1 MPEHPPMIFATIPE
15 MPQERLAELRARVLK
30 LLIRLGAPPDYAVQ
44 AAEIERELGVSRDEV
59 RAVHMKILTE
69 GLIAGR
75 PRMGF
80 IGLSERGQMVAR
92 RLVEPQQVAAE

>member
-1 MPEHPPMIFATIPE
+1 MIFATIPE
-15 MPQERLAELRARVLK
+15 MPPERLADLRARVLK
-30 LLIRLGAPPDYAVQ
+30 FLIRHGAPPDYAVQ
-44 AAEIERELGVSRDEV
+44 AVEIERELGVSREEV

-80 IGLSERGQMVAR
+80 IGLSERGQLAAR
-92 RLVEPQQVAAE
+92 RLVEPEQMAAE